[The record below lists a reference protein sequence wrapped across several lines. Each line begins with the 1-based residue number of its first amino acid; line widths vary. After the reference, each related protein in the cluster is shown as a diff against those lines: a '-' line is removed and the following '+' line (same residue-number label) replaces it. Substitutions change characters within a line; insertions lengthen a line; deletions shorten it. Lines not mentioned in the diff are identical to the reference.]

1 MTNDCPRPDPDALLA
16 RVHEEE
22 GRGARGRL
30 KVFLGMSA
38 GVGKTYAML
47 QGAQERRALGLPVLL
62 GWVETHGR
70 AETEALLHGLERLPP
85 RPVAYRGVTLSEFDL
100 DGALARRP
108 ELILVD
114 ELAHTNAPG
123 SRHARRWQDVAE
135 LLQAGID
142 VWTTLNVQHLESLS
156 DVVAQ
161 ITGVPVR
168 ETLPDTF
175 VRQADEIELIDL
187 PPDELLQRLR
197 DGKVY
202 LPETAGRALEE
213 FFRKGNLI
221 ALRELALR
229 TTADRVDA
237 QMQVWRRSE
246 ARETTWPVTER
257 LVVSISSS
265 PSAMQIVRA
274 GSRMAARLRAEW
286 TVVWVDTP
294 RQQALPP
301 ADREYAPNALRLAES
316 LGGETVRLD
325 GHDPVEEL
333 LAYARR
339 RNATRILVG
348 KPGRFWWR
356 DRLLGSFVDE
366 LVRRSGE
373 IDVSVVS
380 ASAEPA
386 PSGPV
391 AAAAPAGTP
400 IGWHRYGG
408 AAIAVA
414 LTTLAAHFAAPLLP
428 HSSIAMLYLLGVAA
442 VAARWGRGPAA
453 LASVLGVAA
462 FDFFHVPPFLTFAVA
477 DSEFVVTFAVML
489 VIGLLIGTLTARIR
503 DQVLAARRHEQEA
516 VALYSLSRELAAT
529 GPAPALAAVATRR
542 IGALFERPVAIF
554 LPDESGRLALPE
566 GMLEPGFASED
577 EQAVATWTFQHAQ
590 RAGWGTDT
598 LPGAA
603 ALHLPLATARGVAGV
618 LALFAP
624 ADRRPLRPDQVHL
637 LEAFGNQLALALER
651 ERLAAEAERARL
663 RAEAERLQSAL
674 LSSVS
679 HDLRTPLASIT
690 GAASTLLE
698 PDPALEP
705 EARRELTEMIYD
717 EAERMGRLV
726 GNLLDMTRLATDSLA
741 PRREWQSLEEI
752 VGAAVH
758 RLGRRLDG
766 RPLQLDLPANLPLVA
781 VDGVL
786 LEQVL
791 INLVENALRYTPPGT
806 PIEITARADATALE
820 LAVADRGPGLAP
832 GEERAI
838 FERFR
843 RGAASQET
851 RGSGLGLAIC
861 RGIIEAHGGS
871 ISAANRASGG
881 AEFRIRLPLEA
892 DAAGSTGP

>member
-1 MTNDCPRPDPDALLA
+1 MSEAPRPDPDALLE
-16 RVHEEE
+16 RVREEVE
-22 GRGARGRL
+22 RGARGRL
-30 KVFLGMSA
+30 KIFLGMSA

-47 QGAQERRALGLPVLL
+47 QGAQERRAAGLPALV

-70 AETEALLHGLERLPP
+70 TETEALLDGLERLPP
-85 RPVAYRGVTLSEFDL
+85 RPVSYRGVTLAEFDL
-100 DGALARRP
+100 DGALARHP

-123 SRHARRWQDVAE
+123 SRHAKRWQDVAE

-187 PPDELLQRLR
+187 PPDELLERLR

-213 FFRKGNLI
+213 FFKKGNLI

-265 PSAMQIVRA
+265 PSALQMVRA

-294 RQQALPP
+294 RQQGLPP

-325 GHDPVEEL
+325 GHDAVEEL

-380 ASAEPA
+380 AGAEP
-386 PSGPV
+386 PPG
-391 AAAAPAGTP
+391 AAPVSASMTPAGAAL
-400 IGWHRYGG
+400 GWRRYGG
-408 AAIAVA
+408 SVIAVA
-414 LTTLAAHFAAPLLP
+414 LTTLIAHLASPLLP

-453 LASVLGVAA
+453 LASLLGVAA

-477 DSEFVVTFAVML
+477 DSEFIVTFVVML

-503 DQVLAARRHEQEA
+503 DQALAARRREQEA
-516 VALYSLSRELAAT
+516 VALHALSRELAAT
-529 GPAPALAAVATRR
+529 GSAQALAAAAARQ
-542 IGALFERPVAIF
+542 IGTLFELPVAIF
-554 LPDESGRLALPE
+554 LPSDDGRPVLTE
-566 GMLEPGFASED
+566 GAVPGPFSTSD
-577 EQAVATWTFQHAQ
+577 EQAVAAWAFQHNQ

-618 LALFAP
+618 LALLAP

-651 ERLAAEAERARL
+651 ERLAVEAERARL
-663 RAEAERLQSAL
+663 HAEAERLQSAL
-674 LSSVS
+674 
-679 HDLRTPLASIT
+679 
-690 GAASTLLE
+690 
-698 PDPALEP
+698 
-705 EARRELTEMIYD
+705 
-717 EAERMGRLV
+717 
-726 GNLLDMTRLATDSLA
+726 
-741 PRREWQSLEEI
+741 
-752 VGAAVH
+752 
-758 RLGRRLDG
+758 
-766 RPLQLDLPANLPLVA
+766 
-781 VDGVL
+781 
-786 LEQVL
+786 
-791 INLVENALRYTPPGT
+791 
-806 PIEITARADATALE
+806 
-820 LAVADRGPGLAP
+820 
-832 GEERAI
+832 
-838 FERFR
+838 
-843 RGAASQET
+843 
-851 RGSGLGLAIC
+851 
-861 RGIIEAHGGS
+861 
-871 ISAANRASGG
+871 
-881 AEFRIRLPLEA
+881 
-892 DAAGSTGP
+892 

>member
-1 MTNDCPRPDPDALLA
+1 MTNDTPRPDPDALLA

-22 GRGARGRL
+22 GRSARGRL
-30 KVFLGMSA
+30 KIFLGMSA

-47 QGAQERRALGLPVLL
+47 QGAQERRALGLPVLV

-70 AETEALLHGLERLPP
+70 AETEALLLGLERLPP

-108 ELILVD
+108 ALILVD

-123 SRHARRWQDVAE
+123 SRHAKRWQDVAE
-135 LLQAGID
+135 LLQSGID

-202 LPETAGRALEE
+202 LPETAGRALEQ

-380 ASAEPA
+380 ASAEP
-386 PSGPV
+386 PPG
-391 AAAAPAGTP
+391 AAPAP
-400 IGWHRYGG
+400 ASPAVPPLGWRRYGG

-414 LTTLAAHFAAPLLP
+414 LTTLAAHFASPFLP

-453 LASVLGVAA
+453 LASLLGVAA

-477 DSEFVVTFAVML
+477 DSEFIVTFVVML

-503 DQVLAARRHEQEA
+503 DQALAARRHEQEA

-529 GPAPALAAVATRR
+529 GPAPELATAAARR
-542 IGALFERPVAIF
+542 IGALFERPAAIF
-554 LPDESGRLALPE
+554 LPDDDGRLALAE
-566 GMLEPGFASED
+566 GTRDPALTSDD
-577 EQAVATWTFQHAQ
+577 ERAVATWAFQHAQ

-603 ALHLPLATARGVAGV
+603 AVHLPLATARGAVGV
-618 LALFAP
+618 LALLAP

-698 PDPALEP
+698 PDPALP
-705 EARRELTEMIYD
+705 PAARRELTEMIYD
-717 EAERMGRLV
+717 EAERLARLV
-726 GNLLDMTRLATDSLA
+726 GNLLDMTRLASDSLA

-752 VGAAVH
+752 VGAAIH

-766 RPLQLDLPANLPLVA
+766 RELQLDLPAELPLIA

-786 LEQVL
+786 FEQVL
-791 INLVENALRYTPPGT
+791 INLVENAVRYTPPGT
-806 PIEITARADATALE
+806 PITIAARADGASLE
-820 LAVADRGPGLAP
+820 LSVADRGPGLEP
-832 GEERAI
+832 GEEREI
-838 FERFR
+838 FEKFR
-843 RGAASQET
+843 RGAAGRET
-851 RGSGLGLAIC
+851 RGAGLGLAIC
-861 RGIIEAHGGS
+861 RGIVEAHGGT
-871 ISAANRASGG
+871 IAAGNRPGGG
-881 AEFRIRLPLEA
+881 ALFRIRLPLEA
-892 DAAGSTGP
+892 PPRVP